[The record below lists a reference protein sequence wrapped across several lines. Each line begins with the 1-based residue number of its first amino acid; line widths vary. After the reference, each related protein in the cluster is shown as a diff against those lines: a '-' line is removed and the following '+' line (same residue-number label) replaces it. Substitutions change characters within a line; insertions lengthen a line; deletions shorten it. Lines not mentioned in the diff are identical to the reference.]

1 MYTMCPQ
8 DSLVV
13 IKALHPKWLVW
24 PDNQQNEQ
32 YSKSYLPHRLRKG
45 KDCGWCMWHKLWM
58 RNVTW
63 FPRLYQ
69 QKFPRARNK
78 RMFRGCPGCPQDV
91 WFIIVMF
98 PQLSACR
105 KSSRKY
111 VILLKN
117 KQGPPKL
124 HYWPKAGNT
133 TKPNIIQF
141 CWKEPNWGKSGGF
154 FLGLLV

>member
-1 MYTMCPQ
+1 MYIVCPQ
-8 DSLVV
+8 DSLIG
-13 IKALHPKWLVW
+13 IKSLYPRWFVR
-24 PDNQQNEQ
+24 PDNQQSEQ
-32 YSKSYLPHRLRKG
+32 YSKSYVPRRLRKG
-45 KDCGWCMWHKLWM
+45 KECGWCPGKRLWM
-58 RNVTW
+58 RNVSRN
-63 FPRLYQ
+63 FPEQ
-69 QKFPRARNK
+69 GTKGQ

-105 KSSRKY
+105 KSGRKY

-117 KQGPPKL
+117 KEGPLKL

-154 FLGLLV
+154 FLGSLV